1 MVVKHPRGEHAHGV
15 AAVRGGFRLGFVHEL
30 PVFFFANNVAWALLS
45 FPVLFCFCPILPVFV
60 AYPVWWVQEYTE
72 EFREIA
78 PRSKKNLGGVADG
91 NITLINQRSVCD
103 DLPVCNT
110 YPHPPLIEASQT
122 IIICAMIFYLPYF
135 TDNLQN
141 DFVFLSSFT
150 NLCIK
155 SVAVTS
161 ISLTWCL
168 LRSTTWSRQRQQRTE
183 VRSLPRLFTIQDMLR
198 SRKGKTFDDLWRGDG
213 DNTRDRDAFRQ
224 HTQNRTQTH
233 FLIDQRERLAGHRV

>member
-1 MVVKHPRGEHAHGV
+1 MVKHPRGEHANGM
-15 AAVRGGFRLGFVHEL
+15 ATVRGGSRLGFEHEL
-30 PVFFFANNVAWALLS
+30 CLYFVYCFKKRCLLFLCFLPTTTHECCWFS
-45 FPVLFCFCPILPVFV
+45 LFCFCPFLPVFV

-110 YPHPPLIEASQT
+110 YPHPPLIDASQT

-150 NLCIK
+150 NLCK
-155 SVAVTS
+155 V
-161 ISLTWCL
+161 L
-168 LRSTTWSRQRQQRTE
+168 L
-183 VRSLPRLFTIQDMLR
+183 
-198 SRKGKTFDDLWRGDG
+198 
-213 DNTRDRDAFRQ
+213 
-224 HTQNRTQTH
+224 
-233 FLIDQRERLAGHRV
+233 

>member
-1 MVVKHPRGEHAHGV
+1 MVVKHPRGEHAHGL
-15 AAVRGGFRLGFVHEL
+15 ATVRGGFRLGFVHEL

-122 IIICAMIFYLPYF
+122 IIICAIFFIFLILQIICRMTLYFYLLLQICVKCCCDFYF
-135 TDNLQN
+135 
-141 DFVFLSSFT
+141 
-150 NLCIK
+150 
-155 SVAVTS
+155 
-161 ISLTWCL
+161 
-168 LRSTTWSRQRQQRTE
+168 
-183 VRSLPRLFTIQDMLR
+183 P
-198 SRKGKTFDDLWRGDG
+198 DLVS
-213 DNTRDRDAFRQ
+213 A
-224 HTQNRTQTH
+224 
-233 FLIDQRERLAGHRV
+233 

>member
-15 AAVRGGFRLGFVHEL
+15 AAVRGGFRLSFVHEL
-30 PVFFFANNVAWALLS
+30 PVFFFPNNVAWALLS

-122 IIICAMIFYLPYF
+122 IIICAIIFYLPYF

-150 NLCIK
+150 NLCK
-155 SVAVTS
+155 VLLWLLFPWPDV
-161 ISLTWCL
+161 CL
-168 LRSTTWSRQRQQRTE
+168 G
-183 VRSLPRLFTIQDMLR
+183 V
-198 SRKGKTFDDLWRGDG
+198 
-213 DNTRDRDAFRQ
+213 
-224 HTQNRTQTH
+224 
-233 FLIDQRERLAGHRV
+233 QREAVKDSSERRFEACHVSSQFRICFAAGKVRILMICGEEMETTQEIGMLLDNIPKTEPRHTFL